1 MAQSEKLKSTKGV
14 QLELASLKMLV
25 SPQAKYLR
33 GLGHMCVPFS
43 VSRSSILTVGFVPLL
58 YLREHLPHSKE
69 LSLYLVMTKLFFC
82 ITTYAAISGWHAPPS
97 HRKHPQFREPH
108 GCLLVSHQSVWTGVK
123 LTPPEEIKVKASGAW
138 RDD

>member
-33 GLGHMCVPFS
+33 GLGHICVPFS

-69 LSLYLVMTKLFFC
+69 FSLSLVMAKMFFC
-82 ITTYAAISGWHAPPS
+82 INMLLSVFLPS
-97 HRKHPQFREPH
+97 YQWMACSPK
-108 GCLLVSHQSVWTGVK
+108 S
-123 LTPPEEIKVKASGAW
+123 
-138 RDD
+138 

>member
-33 GLGHMCVPFS
+33 GLGHICVPFR

-69 LSLYLVMTKLFFC
+69 LSLSLVVAKMFFC
-82 ITTYAAISGWHAPPS
+82 INTLLSIFLPS
-97 HRKHPQFREPH
+97 YQWMASSPRSQEIPSVQVATRLSP
-108 GCLLVSHQSVWTGVK
+108 CQSSECVD
-123 LTPPEEIKVKASGAW
+123 
-138 RDD
+138 RC